1 MHKGTKR
8 LIAGVGSFAAAFTLV
23 AVGPASA
30 LSTKECSA
38 KYKAAKDAGTLGGKG
53 WNEFRKAECGS
64 DDKPAEK
71 SAAKSEAKSEAK
83 PATPKVSSAGVVF
96 PTSIASKFA
105 GETPFKQRLHTC
117 SQQYQANKANGG
129 NGNLRWVQ
137 KGGGYWP
144 QCNARLKK
152 G

>member
-1 MHKGTKR
+1 MDQRIAG
-8 LIAGVGSFAAAFTLV
+8 IVAGVGALAVALALV
-23 AVGPASA
+23 GAGPASA

-38 KYKAAKDAGTLGGKG
+38 KYKAAKDGGTLGGKS
-53 WNEFRKAECGS
+53 WNDFRKAECGS

-71 SAAKSEAKSEAK
+71 SAAKAADPK
-83 PATPKVSSAGVVF
+83 PATPKISSAGVVF
-96 PTSIASKFA
+96 PTSIAAKFA
-105 GETPFKQRLHTC
+105 SETPFKQRLHTC
-117 SQQYQANKANGG
+117 SQQYQANKATGG

>member
-1 MHKGTKR
+1 MDKR
-8 LIAGVGSFAAAFTLV
+8 IAGIVAGVGALAIALALV
-23 AVGPASA
+23 GAGPASA

-38 KYKAAKDAGTLGGKG
+38 KYKAAKDGGTLGGKS
-53 WNEFRKAECGS
+53 WNDFRKAECGS

-71 SAAKSEAKSEAK
+71 SAAKSADPK
-83 PATPKVSSAGVVF
+83 PATPKISSAGVVF

-105 GETPFKQRLHTC
+105 SEKPFKQRLHTC
-117 SQQYQANKANGG
+117 SQQYQANKATGG
-129 NGNLRWVQ
+129 NGDLRWVQ